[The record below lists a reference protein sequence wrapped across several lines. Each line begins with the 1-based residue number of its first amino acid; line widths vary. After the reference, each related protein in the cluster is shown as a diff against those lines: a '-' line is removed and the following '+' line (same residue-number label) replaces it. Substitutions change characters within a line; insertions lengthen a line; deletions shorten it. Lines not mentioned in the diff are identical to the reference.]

1 MFPERAAGIL
11 IPLFAMR
18 SADDLGRGDIGGL
31 LGAGQL
37 AHAMG
42 QRLIQLLPLDET
54 PPGEA
59 SPYSASSVFAID
71 PLYISLRSLD
81 GIDDAAVDAARAAL
95 VGNQLD
101 LVRLR
106 VVKEGLQDRAF
117 TEFSARGRESERL
130 AFAEFA
136 EANRWWLED
145 YALFRAL
152 KEKFAGA
159 EWNHWPSALAR
170 REPRAIADASRALA
184 ASLERFRFRQFLA
197 YRQWSEARA
206 ELSRCDVLLG
216 GDLAFSPAR
225 DSAEVWARQRLFDF
239 TRTVGAPP
247 DAFSPSGQRWD
258 LPMPDWAGMRAD
270 DFSFIR
276 ARVRRA
282 RALYDL
288 IRIDHVVG
296 LFRTYGFPLGP
307 DGKGAFDPVEE
318 AAQIAQGE
326 ELLKLIIAEAGP
338 MRIVAEDL
346 GVVPPFVRATMSQ
359 LGVPGYKIVRWER
372 DWDAVGQPFR
382 DPRSYPP
389 AALVTTGT
397 HDTDT
402 LAEWWE
408 TLRDDE
414 RRHFVKDLRLDHAFG
429 ASSGV
434 ALKSQVLS
442 VTRLAEPVLD
452 AIIEAVYASPGQLA
466 IIPLQDLFGWK
477 DRVNVP
483 GTVDGRNW
491 RWRLPFDPF
500 GAMNDPKLR
509 ARIDKLRTLAIQA
522 GRF

>member
-11 IPLFAMR
+11 IPLFALR

-31 LGAGQL
+31 AGAGQL

-54 PPGEA
+54 APGEG

-71 PLYISLRSLD
+71 PLYISLRGLD
-81 GIDDAAVDAARAAL
+81 GIDDAAVDAARAAM
-95 VGNQLD
+95 VGTPLD

-106 VVKEGLQDRAF
+106 IVKEGLHDRAF
-117 TEFSARGRESERL
+117 TEFRARASDSERL

-136 EANRWWLED
+136 EANRSWLED

-152 KEKFAGA
+152 KDKFEGA
-159 EWNHWPSALAR
+159 EWSRWPAALAR
-170 REPRAIADASRALA
+170 HEPRAIADASRGLA
-184 ASLERFRFRQFLA
+184 ASLERYRFRQFLA
-197 YRQWSEARA
+197 YRQWSQART
-206 ELSRCDVLLG
+206 ELSRCGVLLG
-216 GDLAFSPAR
+216 GDLAFSPAC
-225 DSAEVWARQRLFDF
+225 DSAEVWVRQPLFDF

-258 LPMPDWAGMRAD
+258 LPMPDWLRMRAD
-270 DFSFIR
+270 NFSFIR

-288 IRIDHVVG
+288 VRIDHVVG
-296 LFRTYGFPLGP
+296 LFRTYGFPPGP
-307 DGKGAFDPVEE
+307 DSEGAFDPLEE

-346 GVVPPFVRATMSQ
+346 GVVPSFVRATMSE

-372 DWDAVGQPFR
+372 DWGAAGHPFR
-382 DPRSYPP
+382 DPRSYPR
-389 AALVTTGT
+389 ATLVTTGT

-408 TLRDDE
+408 TLGEDE
-414 RRHFVKDLRLDHAFG
+414 RRRFVQDLRLDHALG
-429 ASSGV
+429 ASSGA
-434 ALKSQVLS
+434 ALNSRVLS
-442 VTRLAEPVLD
+442 ATSLAEPVLD
-452 AIIEAVYASPGQLA
+452 AILAAIYASPGQLA

-477 DRVNVP
+477 DRINVP
-483 GTVDGRNW
+483 GTIDGRNW
-491 RWRLPFDPF
+491 RWRLPFDPI
-500 GAMNDPKLR
+500 GAMKDPKLR
-509 ARIDKLRTLAIQA
+509 ARIDKVRALAIQA